1 MDLYEDD
8 TESDI
13 VEQDLFKP
21 EYKKYKRKDRQ
32 LELND
37 VIDFTYETNLDKVE
51 EISLQESQHPAVRG
65 LKPVKEWKSYAIKGF
80 PGFIFIQNPFEDG
93 NQRYW
98 IERCVL
104 DYPNKPSKTILDNLV
119 DMSNI
124 DDIWFFSQN
133 QSDKNITGKDSLI
146 MKLRWATMG
155 YNYEW
160 NSRAYYDEMKSS
172 FPCDLHELC
181 RYIASTIGYHHFSA
195 ETAIVNYYHMSG
207 DMGPHKDI
215 SEIDHDA
222 PLLSFSFGQ
231 DALFLLGGL
240 TKATKPVCLSLH
252 SGDVCIMYGDCRLV
266 YHAVPRILPAS
277 LESLKHRFNFS
288 STSDICEN
296 KSPKEIDIS
305 SQEVCEVKATSR
317 QGVNWELFD
326 QYLQCTR
333 INMNVRQ
340 VLPPGGMNIA
350 DFPPPVCPSMNCSKE
365 GKK

>member
-1 MDLYEDD
+1 MDLYGDD
-8 TESDI
+8 TEPVDGG
-13 VEQDLFKP
+13 EDLFKP
-21 EYKKYKRKDRQ
+21 EYKRYKRKDRK
-32 LELND
+32 LDLSD
-37 VIDFTYETNLDKVE
+37 VIDLTKQTNMDKVE
-51 EISLQESQHPAVRG
+51 EIELQASQHPAVRG
-65 LKPVKEWKSYAIKGF
+65 LKPLKEWKSYSIKGF
-80 PGFIFIQNPFEDG
+80 PGFIFIKNPFEDG
-93 NQRYW
+93 QQRYW

-119 DMSNI
+119 DMSDIDNI
-124 DDIWFFSQN
+124 WSYSQN
-133 QSDKNITGKDSLI
+133 KPNSDITGKDSLI

-172 FPCDLHELC
+172 FPSDLHDLC
-181 RYIASTIGYHHFSA
+181 RHIASAVGYHDFSA

-231 DALFLLGGL
+231 DALFLLGGM
-240 TKATKPVCLSLH
+240 TKATKPVCLCLH
-252 SGDVCIMYGDCRLV
+252 SGDICIMYGDCRLV

-277 LESLKHRFNFS
+277 QDILKHCYNFS
-288 STSDICEN
+288 TVSNSCEN
-296 KSPKEIDIS
+296 KITPEENGIS
-305 SQEVCEVKATSR
+305 CQEKLEVKSAGR
-317 QGVNWELFD
+317 QDVNWDLFS

-340 VLPPGGMNIA
+340 VLPPGGTNIA
-350 DFPPPVCPSMNCSKE
+350 DYPKPVCPSQNGRGIKN
-365 GKK
+365 